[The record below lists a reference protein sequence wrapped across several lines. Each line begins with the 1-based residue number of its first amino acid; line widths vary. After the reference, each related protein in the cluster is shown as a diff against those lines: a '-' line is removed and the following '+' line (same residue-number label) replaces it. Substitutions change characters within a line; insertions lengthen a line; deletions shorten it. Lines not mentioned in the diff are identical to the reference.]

1 MLFDIRMIAEQIS
14 KENKGPK
21 GRDLTTRK
29 KIKTIVICGLLLL
42 AAAYLYLCITM
53 RLTVRESS
61 FLDEDCMLYYIVNTD
76 GMKGLGHS
84 ILMIVD
90 EEGCG
95 TVCSFNGL
103 QRSLGECLLGESGI
117 GKFSTGVMN
126 AEETEKFLRS
136 GDLCLDGDQL
146 TDNYDV
152 ALYRP
157 ITMEAYQAILEQT
170 APYLAAEVEYQA
182 LYEKWAMAEDAVS
195 KAEYQQALK
204 RMAEDESLPLYQ
216 IYTHNCDHAA
226 RMIAG
231 TVDQELQKYTESAWR
246 MTPNGNLKAF
256 AGRADDWGVMTLGK
270 QRLPE
275 KILMFFMIF

>member
-1 MLFDIRMIAEQIS
+1 M
-14 KENKGPK
+14 KGLRK
-21 GRDLTTRK
+21 KDLTTRK
-29 KIKTIVICGLLLL
+29 KIKTKVKCVVLLLT
-42 AAAYLYLCITM
+42 AAYLCLCITM

-61 FLDEDCMLYYIVNTD
+61 FPDEDCMLYYIVNAD

-90 EEGCG
+90 ERGCG
-95 TVCSFNGL
+95 TVCSFNGM
-103 QRSLGECLLGESGI
+103 QRSLGECLLGKSGI

-126 AEETEKFLRS
+126 AEETEMFLQS
-136 GDLCLDGDQL
+136 GNLCLEGDQL

-157 ITMEAYQAILEQT
+157 ITVEAYQAILEQT
-170 APYLAAEVEYQA
+170 APYLAAEAEYQA
-182 LYEKWAMAEDAVS
+182 LYEKWAMEENAVS
-195 KAEYQQALK
+195 KVEYQQALAQ
-204 RMAEDESLPLYQ
+204 MAEDEGLPLYH
-216 IYTHNCDHAA
+216 IYTYNCDHAA
-226 RMIAG
+226 RTIAG

-256 AGRADDWGVMTLGK
+256 ADRADDWGVMTLGK

-275 KILMFFMIF
+275 KILLFFMVF